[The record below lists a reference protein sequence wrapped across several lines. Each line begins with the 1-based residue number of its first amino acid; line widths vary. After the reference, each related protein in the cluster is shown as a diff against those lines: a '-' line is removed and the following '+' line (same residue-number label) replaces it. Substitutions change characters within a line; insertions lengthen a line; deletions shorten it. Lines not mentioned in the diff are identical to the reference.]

1 MRCPDGCTVGRLLV
15 LAAVAGSPG
24 PLAEVLALRD
34 VDGPSAPG
42 TGEVVV
48 RMVASTVNPSDEVT
62 VSGAYGSRTSF
73 PMVPGF
79 EGVGVID
86 AAGPGVPAAAVG
98 RRVLPLGSAGAWQQ
112 YKRLDYSWCVPVPD
126 DLSDEVACFAYINPL
141 TAVTMV
147 ERFCRPGVRNVVV
160 TAATSA
166 IGRHL
171 AELLTDRGVAP
182 VGVVRGTPGRTVAE
196 PSRWRAVIRTNEPGW
211 REQLRSVIGP
221 HGVDVA
227 FDCVGGGV
235 GEEVFTLTAG
245 GGVFVHYGLLSGTPL
260 SAECLTGRRDVHV
273 ELFRLRDIVQKDG
286 GQHLSGL
293 FAPVFESLRRGRLR
307 TAVGQ
312 RIGLS
317 ELAGHLKDPAA
328 GSAGKILIDPQR

>member
-1 MRCPDGCTVGRLLV
+1 M

-24 PLAEVLALRD
+24 RLADVLAVRD
-34 VDGPSAPG
+34 VAGPAACG
-42 TGEVVV
+42 VGEVVV

-86 AAGPGVPAAAVG
+86 AVGPGVPAGAVG

-112 YKRLDYSWCVPVPD
+112 YKRLDHSWCVPVPD
-126 DLSDEVACFAYINPL
+126 DLPDEVACFAYINPL

-147 ERFCRPGVRNVVV
+147 ERFCPPGVRNVVV

-171 AELLTDRGVAP
+171 AELLADRGVAP
-182 VGVVRGTPGRTVAE
+182 VGIVRGTPGRTVAD
-196 PSRWRAVIRTNEPGW
+196 PSRWRAVIRTDEPGW
-211 REQLRSVIGP
+211 RRRLRTLTGP
-221 HGVDVA
+221 RGVEVA

-235 GEEVFTLTAG
+235 GADVFAVTAAD
-245 GGVFVHYGLLSGTPL
+245 GVFVHYGLLSGTPL
-260 SAECLTGRRDVHV
+260 PAECFTGRGARV
-273 ELFRLRDIVQKDG
+273 ELFRLRDTVQQDG
-286 GQHLSGL
+286 GRHLPAL
-293 FAPVFESLRRGRLR
+293 FAPVFENLHRGRLR
-307 TAVGQ
+307 TAVT
-312 RIGLS
+312 RRVRLS
-317 ELAGHLKDPAA
+317 ELPGHLKSPAA
-328 GSAGKILIDPQR
+328 GQAGKILIDPQG